1 MAELETSSLNPN
13 LLIISFIWLY
23 LCLKK
28 NQCSYRRI
36 KWIILKEEKIYTKF
50 KTPFKMWKEHFH
62 FIWDHSIEPKSTLL
76 MQQRAVKPKR
86 QLEQYIPQRKS
97 QLTKFNK
104 IVSLFVLLCFLYYI
118 HSNHFALSKCEWLQT
133 IFKKSTESFEL
144 SFVKINSQQIIK
156 CARFFKILNTRLN
169 ALII

>member
-1 MAELETSSLNPN
+1 MG
-13 LLIISFIWLY
+13 
-23 LCLKK
+23 
-28 NQCSYRRI
+28 
-36 KWIILKEEKIYTKF
+36 
-50 KTPFKMWKEHFH
+50 KEHFH
-62 FIWDHSIEPKSTLL
+62 FIWDHSVEQKLTLL

-86 QLEQYIPQRKS
+86 YLEQYILQRKS

-104 IVSLFVLLCFLYYI
+104 IVSIFVLLCFLYYI

-133 IFKKSTESFEL
+133 ILKSLLKALNYL

-156 CARFFKILNTRLN
+156 CARFFKILSTRLN